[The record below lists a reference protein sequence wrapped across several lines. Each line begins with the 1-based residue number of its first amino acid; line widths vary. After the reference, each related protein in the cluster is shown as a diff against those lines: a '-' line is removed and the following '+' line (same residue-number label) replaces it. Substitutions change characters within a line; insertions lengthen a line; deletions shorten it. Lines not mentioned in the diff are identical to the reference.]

1 MLKSKS
7 IWIWNKLL
15 RKNVDV
21 NKLKESHKEFLKD
34 NTLILKIL
42 QKFKSE
48 THNVF
53 TEEVNKVA
61 LSAKDGKRIQLFD
74 CKNHIHME
82 EVKM

>member
-1 MLKSKS
+1 M
-7 IWIWNKLL
+7 
-15 RKNVDV
+15 

-61 LSAKDGKRIQLFD
+61 LSAKNGKRIQLFD
-74 CKNHIHME
+74 WKNHIHME